1 MFRTGTAHRFPL
13 LGRTFALLATTCI
26 GVAAISVACGDDD
39 GADDS
44 SLTPSPATQTPAIT
58 GGPDETPGGLIDGVL
73 DLAVDAPLMT
83 VYGAQADDLIT
94 GGTNIALGDFNA
106 DGVTDLL
113 VGAPQADGP
122 DDQRPDAGEAYVF
135 FGPLEG
141 TVDLLE
147 DDADITIYGASGT
160 SAGGDA
166 LGSSVFAGDLDDDGI
181 DDVMAG
187 APAVTAGFDPR
198 TDQGRLYIF
207 YGGPDL
213 ADVDSFDLADDVY
226 DMTITGSEGF
236 SRLSTD
242 VELGDINGDGRTD
255 LLVSSPYAGRA
266 AGTPPGSQRTAEGEI
281 YVIFGTGERLTGE
294 FNMAA
299 DDYDVLLG
307 GSQEF
312 GQFGASFAVG
322 DVNDDG
328 FDDVVAGAYRND
340 APDGRPSAGAAYVF
354 FGDDD
359 LDARRS
365 VLDGA
370 QDVSVV
376 GATAGSAFGLPIAAG
391 DFNDDGFDDFAIG
404 AQSEGA
410 DNLGTAGALRIFFGS
425 DNLPSEI
432 DLSVGQADVLVR
444 GSSGGALLPTAMGVI
459 DTNGDGVDDLVFTS
473 ALGGTTLGRNSAG
486 LIYMVPGGNDL
497 PESIDLDAGGVSEP
511 ILGPADGGQLGTAL
525 RVDSLG
531 EGLIGIA
538 ALAPG
543 ISLGADRPNVG
554 AVFLVAL
561 EVR

>member
-1 MFRTGTAHRFPL
+1 M
-13 LGRTFALLATTCI
+13 
-26 GVAAISVACGDDD
+26 
-39 GADDS
+39 
-44 SLTPSPATQTPAIT
+44 
-58 GGPDETPGGLIDGVL
+58 
-73 DLAVDAPLMT
+73 
-83 VYGAQADDLIT
+83 
-94 GGTNIALGDFNA
+94 
-106 DGVTDLL
+106 
-113 VGAPQADGP
+113 
-122 DDQRPDAGEAYVF
+122 
-135 FGPLEG
+135 
-141 TVDLLE
+141 
-147 DDADITIYGASGT
+147 
-160 SAGGDA
+160 
-166 LGSSVFAGDLDDDGI
+166 
-181 DDVMAG
+181 
-187 APAVTAGFDPR
+187 
-198 TDQGRLYIF
+198 
-207 YGGPDL
+207 
-213 ADVDSFDLADDVY
+213 
-226 DMTITGSEGF
+226 
-236 SRLSTD
+236 
-242 VELGDINGDGRTD
+242 
-255 LLVSSPYAGRA
+255 
-266 AGTPPGSQRTAEGEI
+266 
-281 YVIFGTGERLTGE
+281 
-294 FNMAA
+294 
-299 DDYDVLLG
+299 
-307 GSQEF
+307 
-312 GQFGASFAVG
+312 
-322 DVNDDG
+322 
-328 FDDVVAGAYRND
+328 
-340 APDGRPSAGAAYVF
+340 F

-365 VLDGA
+365 VLDDA

-473 ALGGTTLGRNSAG
+473 ALGGTTLGRSSAG

-497 PESIDLDAGGVSEP
+497 PESIDLDAGGVSGP